1 MPKDMSDEEALESA
15 VKFSNRYVE
24 KGPYE
29 FFPEK
34 EVVAEVKRGLAENH
48 KNDGYRY
55 CP

>member
-34 EVVAEVKRGLAENH
+34 EVVAEVQLLQVLLLH
-48 KNDGYRY
+48 
-55 CP
+55 